1 VPGGAAQATV
11 DTESP
16 EGGTSRML
24 WILLALV
31 VAAAIFFV
39 LRGRA

>member
-1 VPGGAAQATV
+1 MLDAG
-11 DTESP
+11 SP

-24 WILLALV
+24 WVLLALV
-31 VAAAIFFV
+31 VAAAVFFV